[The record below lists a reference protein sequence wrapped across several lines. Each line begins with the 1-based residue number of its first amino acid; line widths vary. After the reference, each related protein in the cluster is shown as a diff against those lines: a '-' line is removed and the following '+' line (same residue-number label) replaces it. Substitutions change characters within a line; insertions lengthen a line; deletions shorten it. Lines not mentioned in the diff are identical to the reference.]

1 MLSLAAPSQ
10 MLENYTWEAESLRRM
25 SAHYQTNAP
34 IPDVMLQRQL
44 SSRMAMAGLLTKRQ
58 VPYG

>member
-1 MLSLAAPSQ
+1 